1 MEEKQKNQN
10 KSFSDADFY
19 ADTMEME
26 KKKKASEDFN
36 CQKSVYENSYS
47 KGLNNN
53 GGVFNSS
60 AIFKTAPEKQ

>member
-1 MEEKQKNQN
+1 MEEKQQKQK
-10 KSFSDADFY
+10 KSNSDVDFY

-26 KKKKASEDFN
+26 KKKTVSEDFN
-36 CQKSVYENSYS
+36 CQKGVFENTYS

-60 AIFKTAPEKQ
+60 AIFKTTL